1 LVLKRVGS
9 SPGPEFFVRYGSPTR
24 YARIWIEADADWQGK
39 IEGKLKVWGVR
50 GNTPENRDFTIASKE
65 QYWRW

>member
-1 LVLKRVGS
+1 MAVTPS
-9 SPGPEFFVRYGSPTR
+9 SNSLNLAF
-24 YARIWIEADADWQGK
+24 
-39 IEGKLKVWGVR
+39 EGKLKVWGVR